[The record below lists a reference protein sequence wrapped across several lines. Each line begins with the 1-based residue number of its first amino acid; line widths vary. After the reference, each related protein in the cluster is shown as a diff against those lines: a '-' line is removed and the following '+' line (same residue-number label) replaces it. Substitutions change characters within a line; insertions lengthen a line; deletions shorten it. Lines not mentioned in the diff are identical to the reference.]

1 MAASTGRSDRRVSRH
16 QPAHCWCGVDR
27 SARSVAWPAR
37 ACTTGAGAG
46 SVGWCNGRATPP
58 PSPDCFII
66 QRCAGTDKY
75 GITIVEL
82 KGISTSDGF
91 KVENMKA
98 KFETCFQEFMLKDF
112 KNYFN
117 RDFVRIQLYFVS
129 EIEIYRRE
137 AGLKMKVLENIRF
150 TFRGQK
156 CSIKPYKPTPAIKP
170 CY

>member
-1 MAASTGRSDRRVSRH
+1 MLLQKIRQDERLKPLLRDK
-16 QPAHCWCGVDR
+16 CEDEGVCVEIDKS
-27 SARSVAWPAR
+27 SAKDGYIILKLDSFYN
-37 ACTTGAGAG
+37 TTDF
-46 SVGWCNGRATPP
+46 ATPP

-82 KGISTSDGF
+82 KGIHNSDGF

-117 RDFVRIQLYFVS
+117 RDFTRIQLYFVS

>member
-1 MAASTGRSDRRVSRH
+1 MLLQKIRQDERLKPLLRDR
-16 QPAHCWCGVDR
+16 CEDEGVCVEIDKNIPQDDYVILKLD
-27 SARSVAWPAR
+27 SFYN
-37 ACTTGAGAG
+37 TIYF
-46 SVGWCNGRATPP
+46 ATPP

-82 KGISTSDGF
+82 KGIHNSDGF

-117 RDFVRIQLYFVS
+117 RDYTKIQLYFVS

>member
-1 MAASTGRSDRRVSRH
+1 MLLQKIRQNERLKPLLRDRCEDEGICVEIDKNIPKEDYVILKLDSFYN
-16 QPAHCWCGVDR
+16 
-27 SARSVAWPAR
+27 
-37 ACTTGAGAG
+37 TI
-46 SVGWCNGRATPP
+46 NFATPP

-66 QRCAGTDKY
+66 QRCAGIDKY

-82 KGISTSDGF
+82 KGINNSDGF

-117 RDFVRIQLYFVS
+117 RDYSKIQLYFVS

-137 AGLKMKVLENIRF
+137 AGLKMKVLESISF
-150 TFRGQK
+150 KFRGK
-156 CSIKPYKPTPAIKP
+156 PYKIKPYKPTPAIKP

>member
-1 MAASTGRSDRRVSRH
+1 MLLQKIRQDERLKPLLRDRCEDEGVCVEIDKNMAKDDYIILKLDSFYNTLDF
-16 QPAHCWCGVDR
+16 
-27 SARSVAWPAR
+27 
-37 ACTTGAGAG
+37 
-46 SVGWCNGRATPP
+46 ATPP

-112 KNYFN
+112 N
-117 RDFVRIQLYFVS
+117 RDYTKIQLYFVS